1 MFTMRFDMRSPHGGT
16 AEGASTAD
24 LYQATL
30 EMVAWAETRGAI
42 LAIVCEHHGM
52 ADGYLPSP
60 LVLATAMAART
71 TTLPVMVAVV
81 VLPLYR
87 PVRLAEE
94 MVVLDIISRGRV
106 SYVAAIGY
114 RPEEYEMHGI
124 DFHRRGAIA
133 EEHLGILLDAVSG
146 EPFEHEGRTIRV
158 TPPPFTPGGP
168 RVAWGGGST
177 AAARRAGRHGL
188 DFFAQSGDESLRTAY
203 LEEAE
208 AHGRRP
214 GWCMLPADD
223 MTTALF
229 VADDLDRAWEELGPY
244 LMHDVTSYAAINQDT
259 GHNASLSFVSTV
271 DELRAEDASHRIVT
285 VEQAVALV
293 KGGTPLQL
301 HPLIG
306 GLPPDIAWRYLDTVV
321 DEVLPAVSG

>member
-1 MFTMRFDMRSPHGGT
+1 MFTMRFDMRSPHGGAT
-16 AEGASTAD
+16 DGAPTAD
-24 LYQATL
+24 LYQAAL
-30 EMVAWAETRGAI
+30 EMVAWAETRGAV

-133 EEHLGILLDAVSG
+133 EEHLGVLLDAIPIEAAHVMGPDSG
-146 EPFEHEGRTIRV
+146 EE
-158 TPPPFTPGGP
+158 PGIF
-168 RVAWGGGST
+168 ADF
-177 AAARRAGRHGL
+177 RR
-188 DFFAQSGDESLRTAY
+188 
-203 LEEAE
+203 
-208 AHGRRP
+208 
-214 GWCMLPADD
+214 MLPD
-223 MTTALF
+223 
-229 VADDLDRAWEELGPY
+229 
-244 LMHDVTSYAAINQDT
+244 
-259 GHNASLSFVSTV
+259 
-271 DELRAEDASHRIVT
+271 
-285 VEQAVALV
+285 
-293 KGGTPLQL
+293 TPLQRL
-301 HPLIG
+301 GRFQFYDMARGPDLALAISTGEERVYANVLLTIG
-306 GLPPDIAWRYLDTVV
+306 VV
-321 DEVLPAVSG
+321 MPK